1 MSLSLGFGLLMLIG
15 KVTAWWITGSA
26 AILSDALES
35 IVHVVAVAFAVFSLW
50 LSQRTATSEFPYGYE
65 RITFFSAGFEGGM
78 IALAAVAII
87 YTAVD
92 KWLHGLQI
100 DRLGTG
106 TLLVAGAAGVNGAL
120 GWFLVHTGRKN
131 KSLILEA
138 NGKHVLTDVWTSVG
152 VIVGLCLVITTGW
165 KPFDP
170 ICAILV
176 ALNILWSGGDLI
188 WRSAQGL
195 LDRADPQAGRTIRS
209 CLDELSVRHGF
220 AYHGLRFRSA
230 GHRLFVD
237 VHLLF
242 PFDTPLGEAHSVATE
257 VEEQISAS
265 LDVPSEILTHLES
278 AEDHARHHGSS
289 HSVY

>member
-35 IVHVVAVAFAVFSLW
+35 IVHVIAVAFAVFSLW
-50 LSQRTATSEFPYGYE
+50 LSQRTATDEFPYGYE

-78 IALAAVAII
+78 IVLAAFAII
-87 YTAVD
+87 YTAID

-106 TLLVAGAAGVNGAL
+106 ALLVAAAAAINAAL
-120 GWFLVHTGRKN
+120 GAYLIRTGKKN

-138 NGKHVLTDVWTSVG
+138 NGKHVLTDVWTSLG
-152 VIVGLCLVITTGW
+152 VIVGLCLVLITGW

-195 LDRADPQAGRTIRS
+195 LDRADPAAGRAIRT
-209 CLDELSVRHGF
+209 CLDDLSARHGF

-242 PFDTPLGEAHSVATE
+242 PSITPLGSAHTIATE
-257 VEEQISAS
+257 VEGKISTA

-278 AEDHARHHGSS
+278 AEDHARQHGSA
-289 HSVY
+289 HSLY